1 MPRHSATSW
10 SHVNQVLA
18 SIQLTPRAT
27 AREIGY
33 SRLIESGVD
42 VQRSLD
48 QLVRSGRVNEQREE
62 YGPPS
67 YTLADSTRKVFVP
80 VDGDGTASRV
90 LRFIKQ
96 DPGQSA
102 RAIGK
107 GLGYANPG
115 GAVGAALARLIG
127 TGQVRRVVTPN
138 GNRHYA
144 TGADK

>member
-1 MPRHSATSW
+1 MTRHTATPW

-33 SRLIESGVD
+33 SRLIEPGVD

-48 QLVRSGRVNEQREE
+48 QLVRSGRVDEQKEE
-62 YGPPS
+62 CGPPS
-67 YTLADSTRKVFVP
+67 YTLSDSTRKVFVP
-80 VDGDGTASRV
+80 ADGDGTASRV

-96 DPGQSA
+96 NPGQSA

-107 GLGYANPG
+107 SLGYSNPG
-115 GAVGAALARLIG
+115 GAVGAALTRLLG
-127 TGQVRRVVTPN
+127 TGQIRRVVTPN
-138 GNRHYA
+138 GNLHYS